1 MNSTL
6 NASIGNEYN
15 QPDRT
20 LQDIPVRKTQNGL
33 IGAVFRA
40 RNTKQDGQGE
50 LLSGW
55 SGWSRDSALVYDTK
69 SQAKEVE
76 KLDLETGEI
85 QGFKVD
91 YKGVKKSS
99 RDSKEARDDRFSL
112 QTTSRSVLG
121 RDWRVSKCNRCM
133 YHMDLPGGKKLPKNY
148 AGVMRGEQGGAFFGG
163 LVQCGSVWTCPVCGS
178 KIAERRAKDMREAM
192 VNAKSRGLYVSLV
205 TQTVKHGVGDD
216 ISELLPKLAKAQTSF
231 WGRRAVKDLFEQY
244 GTVGRVRSLETTYG
258 SAGWHPHVHLLIFSE
273 SPLPKKAQDV
283 LARQWQRSC
292 LSAGLPKPTIKNGLD
307 IRNGEAAG
315 EYVCKFADDSKLVK
329 TAKGED
335 VTWDAADEMTKANA
349 KKGRQGNITPFD
361 MLRIIRDPETTEN
374 QKKFYRA
381 RFEEYARAFKG
392 RRQLV
397 WSRGLRDEL
406 GLGQDKTDEEI
417 VNEMNNESNVI
428 ALLNSEEMSAVSRK
442 ELRSTVLS
450 LSESGGITA
459 IATLLHSLVDTK
471 SSITDYIAHMSA
483 RLLRPEFGVKSV
495 NCNSCGTHHVSRLES
510 PVCPLCGHK
519 NKKEDLD
526 DGNDD

>member
-99 RDSKEARDDRFSL
+99 RDSKKARDDRFSL

-216 ISELLPKLAKAQTSF
+216 ISE
-231 WGRRAVKDLFEQY
+231 
-244 GTVGRVRSLETTYG
+244 
-258 SAGWHPHVHLLIFSE
+258 
-273 SPLPKKAQDV
+273 
-283 LARQWQRSC
+283 
-292 LSAGLPKPTIKNGLD
+292 
-307 IRNGEAAG
+307 
-315 EYVCKFADDSKLVK
+315 
-329 TAKGED
+329 
-335 VTWDAADEMTKANA
+335 
-349 KKGRQGNITPFD
+349 
-361 MLRIIRDPETTEN
+361 
-374 QKKFYRA
+374 
-381 RFEEYARAFKG
+381 
-392 RRQLV
+392 
-397 WSRGLRDEL
+397 
-406 GLGQDKTDEEI
+406 
-417 VNEMNNESNVI
+417 
-428 ALLNSEEMSAVSRK
+428 
-442 ELRSTVLS
+442 
-450 LSESGGITA
+450 
-459 IATLLHSLVDTK
+459 
-471 SSITDYIAHMSA
+471 
-483 RLLRPEFGVKSV
+483 
-495 NCNSCGTHHVSRLES
+495 
-510 PVCPLCGHK
+510 
-519 NKKEDLD
+519 
-526 DGNDD
+526 